1 MKVLATGATGK
12 VGSAV
17 AAELVQRGAEVRAL
31 VRKQPKHGLLP
42 DAVEIA
48 IGDLLDPV
56 SVEKALAGVDK
67 LFLLNGVVADELTQ
81 ALIAYGLA
89 KRSGIKHITYLS
101 VFRVEQFR
109 DVPHFASK
117 LAVEGALKEFGVPY
131 TILRP
136 GYFMQ
141 NDAVLKAPL
150 TGPGLYPTPIGTQ
163 GIAAVDIRDIAAAA
177 AISLTEDGHD
187 GKTYDLVGPE
197 LLSGPKAAET
207 WSKLLGKEV
216 KYTGENFDAWEAQ
229 MRNMLPAWSAF
240 DFRVMFQGYF
250 ERGFASTETE
260 VDRLHQLLG
269 RAPRR
274 YEDLAAELASGWKA

>member
-1 MKVLATGATGK
+1 MKVLVTGATGK

-31 VRKQPKHGLLP
+31 VRKQPKDGLLP

-56 SVEKALAGVDK
+56 SVEKAMSGMDK
-67 LFLLNGVVADELTQ
+67 LFLLNGNVADELTQ

-141 NDAVLKAPL
+141 NDAALKAPL

-187 GKTYDLVGPE
+187 GKTYDLVGPG
-197 LLSGPKAAET
+197 LLSGPKAAEI

-216 KYTGENFDAWEAQ
+216 KYTGENFDDWEAQ
-229 MRNMLPAWSAF
+229 MRDMLPAWSAF
-240 DFRVMFQGYF
+240 DFRVMFQSYF

-260 VDRLHQLLG
+260 VERFHQLLG

-274 YEDLAAELASGWKA
+274 YEDLAAELVSGWKA